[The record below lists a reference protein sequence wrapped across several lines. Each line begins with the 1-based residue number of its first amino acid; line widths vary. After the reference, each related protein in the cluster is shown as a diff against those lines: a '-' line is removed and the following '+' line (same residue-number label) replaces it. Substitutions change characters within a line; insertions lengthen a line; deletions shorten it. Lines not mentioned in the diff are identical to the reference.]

1 MTATPAG
8 HFQVSYRGDMAERK
22 TLFQRSRLVVL
33 VLVLVVAPYA
43 VSTYTLN
50 VSTAILLAVP
60 GALAL
65 SLLTGVSGQISLGN
79 AAFMGIGGTT
89 AGLLGGQEH
98 WPFLLVLVAAAVLSG
113 LVGVIV
119 GIPSLRVRGLYLI
132 IATLALQF
140 VIQYAIQKI
149 QTSTKAGVSGFL
161 LPTASVG
168 GWKAVSPKTW
178 YFVLLGF
185 AAVVTMIHINLVRSR
200 IGRAWAVI
208 RERDIAAE
216 IIGIPVARYKIS
228 AFVVSSVIIGIQGAL
243 AGYYLGLVTYDMF
256 TLSVAI
262 SYVAMIIIGG
272 LGSHRGA
279 IYGAAFVT
287 ALPYLLP
294 HLVADLPGGVA
305 HRLSNSIF
313 NVQTFLYGLLVVL
326 FLLFE
331 PKGIA
336 EITRRLRQYFVLWP
350 FSKERLA
357 EDEQ

>member
-1 MTATPAG
+1 MTSVPAG
-8 HFQVSYRGDMAERK
+8 HFQVSYRGDMMQRK
-22 TLFQRSRLVVL
+22 TLFQRARLLLLVVL
-33 VLVLVVAPYA
+33 LILVPFVVS
-43 VSTYTLN
+43 VYTLN
-50 VSTAILLAVP
+50 VSAAILLAIP

-65 SLLTGVSGQISLGN
+65 SLLTGVAGQISMGN

-89 AGLLGGQEH
+89 AGLLGGQLH
-98 WPFLLVLVAAAVLSG
+98 WPFLLVIVCAATLSG
-113 LVGVIV
+113 LVGVLV

-140 VIQYAIQKI
+140 VIQYTIQKV
-149 QTSTKAGVSGFL
+149 QSSTVGVAGFL
-161 LPTASVG
+161 LPPAEVG
-168 GWKAVSPKTW
+168 GLKVRTPMAW
-178 YFVLLGF
+178 YFLLLAF
-185 AAVVTMIHINLVRSR
+185 AAIVTLVHINIVRSR
-200 IGRAWAVI
+200 VGRAWTVI

-216 IIGIPVARYKIS
+216 IIGIPVARYKIN
-228 AFVVSSVIIGIQGAL
+228 AFVVSSIIIGIQGAL
-243 AGYYLGLVTYDMF
+243 AAYYLGLVSYDMF
-256 TLSVAI
+256 TLDIAI

-272 LGSHRGA
+272 LGSHVGA

-294 HLVADLPGGVA
+294 RILSLLPVGLASHLE
-305 HRLSNSIF
+305 NSIF